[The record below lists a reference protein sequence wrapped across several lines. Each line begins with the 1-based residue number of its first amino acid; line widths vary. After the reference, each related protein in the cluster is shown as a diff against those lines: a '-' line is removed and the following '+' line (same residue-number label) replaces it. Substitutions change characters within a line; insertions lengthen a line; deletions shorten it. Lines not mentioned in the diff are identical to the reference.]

1 MQRGFVGAL
10 LLGLQLIPWLGLPV
24 FGPGPAALGSLLALG
39 LVAVVVLCALVA
51 YGREALTALEVPF
64 AGALLMA
71 AMLCTGMGLLQY
83 FGLAGAWAPWISTG
97 QPGEAYA
104 NLRQRNQFAT
114 LTNLG
119 LVALLWWQAS
129 GPGGAQN
136 AVRARS
142 RYLLCLL
149 MAACLA
155 VGTAASNSRT
165 GLLQLLLVLVCSLV
179 WQRRALP
186 WLRTPIGHTILV
198 AVGAYAIAAWTLP
211 LLLGTHPGQAGIV
224 ARLQDL
230 SLDCQSRRVLWAN
243 VWHLVLQRP
252 WLGWG
257 WGELDYA
264 HFITLYPGTRFCDI
278 LDNAH
283 NLPLHLAVEV
293 GLPMALSVCAALAW
307 WVRRAAPWKERQPA
321 RQLAWSV
328 LGLVG
333 VHSLLEYPLWYGP
346 FQMVVVL
353 ALLLLWQTRRARA
366 ASTSDAPVGTQSA
379 RLDVPKLVPHTPD
392 ALQVRNAVGLPVPW
406 LWGGASAFV
415 LALCMFAAFDYW
427 RMSQLYLG
435 APQRAVAYRD
445 STLEKLQGIWLFA
458 DYVRFA
464 ELTTTPLQ
472 PTNAAHLNA
481 LALQVLHFSPEPKVV
496 RVLIDS
502 AAMLGQDAQA
512 AYYQARF
519 DVAFGPANR

>member
-1 MQRGFVGAL
+1 MQRSLVTAL
-10 LLGLQLIPWLGLPV
+10 LLVLQLIPWLGLPV
-24 FGPGPAALGSLLALG
+24 WGPGPAALGSLVALG
-39 LVAVVVLCALVA
+39 LVALVVLCALVA
-51 YGREALTALEVPF
+51 HGRDALPALEAPF
-64 AGALLMA
+64 AGALLVA
-71 AMLCTGMGLLQY
+71 ALLCTGMGLLQY
-83 FGLAGAWAPWISTG
+83 FAWSGAWAPWISTG

-114 LTNLG
+114 LTQLG

-129 GPGGAQN
+129 GSRGAQH
-136 AVRARS
+136 AVWARS

-165 GLLQLLLVLVCSLV
+165 GLLQLLLVLLCSLA
-179 WQRRALP
+179 WQRKSLP
-186 WLRTPIGHTILV
+186 WMRSPAGHTLLV
-198 AVGAYAIAAWTLP
+198 AAGAYAIAAWTLP
-211 LLLGTHPGQAGIV
+211 LLLGTHPAQIGIV

-243 VWHLVLQRP
+243 VWHLVLQKP
-252 WLGWG
+252 WWGWG

-283 NLPLHLAVEV
+283 NLPLHLAVEL
-293 GLPMALSVCAALAW
+293 GLPFALAVCAALAW
-307 WVRRAAPWKERQPA
+307 WVRRAAPWKETQPA

-346 FQMVVVL
+346 FQMAVLL
-353 ALLLLWQTRRARA
+353 ALLLLWHTGRAPVAARAPTLSASVPTDATKVPLDAHRAR
-366 ASTSDAPVGTQSA
+366 SA
-379 RLDVPKLVPHTPD
+379 LG
-392 ALQVRNAVGLPVPW
+392 GLGPW
-406 LWGGASAFV
+406 LLAGASALL
-415 LALCMFAAFDYW
+415 LAVCMLAAWDYW
-427 RMSQLYLG
+427 RMGQLYLS
-435 APQRAVAYRD
+435 APQRAAAYRD
-445 STLEKLQGIWLFA
+445 NTLEKLQGIWMFA

-472 PTNAAHLNA
+472 PANAERLNA
-481 LALQVLHFSPEPKVV
+481 LSLQSLHFSPEPKVV
-496 RVLIDS
+496 RLLIDS
-502 AAMLGQDAQA
+502 AHMLGQDAQA

-519 DVAFGPANR
+519 DAAFGEANR

>member
-1 MQRGFVGAL
+1 
-10 LLGLQLIPWLGLPV
+10 
-24 FGPGPAALGSLLALG
+24 
-39 LVAVVVLCALVA
+39 
-51 YGREALTALEVPF
+51 
-64 AGALLMA
+64 
-71 AMLCTGMGLLQY
+71 
-83 FGLAGAWAPWISTG
+83 
-97 QPGEAYA
+97 
-104 NLRQRNQFAT
+104 
-114 LTNLG
+114 
-119 LVALLWWQAS
+119 
-129 GPGGAQN
+129 
-136 AVRARS
+136 
-142 RYLLCLL
+142 
-149 MAACLA
+149 
-155 VGTAASNSRT
+155 
-165 GLLQLLLVLVCSLV
+165 
-179 WQRRALP
+179 
-186 WLRTPIGHTILV
+186 
-198 AVGAYAIAAWTLP
+198 
-211 LLLGTHPGQAGIV
+211 
-224 ARLQDL
+224 
-230 SLDCQSRRVLWAN
+230 VLWAN